1 MLKMLP
7 AASRIPISQRVKKS
21 LASGQ
26 SAARILSRSTDL
38 LPCWQAGCRGLTT
51 VFYDGKCG
59 LCSKEI
65 DHYRKIAPQGVFH
78 WQDVTQSAEELEKRG
93 ISLAESLRLLH
104 ATDSDGKLH
113 VGVDAFLLIWSQ
125 LDRWRLLGRIVALPP
140 VRKVADLLYL
150 AFADKRFKKLEHCQI
165 AARKG

>member
-1 MLKMLP
+1 M
-7 AASRIPISQRVKKS
+7 ISLR
-21 LASGQ
+21 
-26 SAARILSRSTDL
+26 LSRQILFQDQKLIQRYFGASKCFSSKVEEKKNESL
-38 LPCWQAGCRGLTT
+38 VT

-65 DHYRKIAPQGVFH
+65 NHYKKIAPQGVFH

-104 ATDSDGKLH
+104 ATNTEGELH
-113 VGVDAFLLIWSQ
+113 IGVDAFILIWSQ
-125 LDRWRLLGRIVALPP
+125 LDRWRLLGRLVALPP
-140 VRKVADLLYL
+140 VRKVADLLYT

>member
-1 MLKMLP
+1 MMLP
-7 AASRIPISQRVKKS
+7 AVSRIPISQGVKS
-21 LASGQ
+21 IASRQ
-26 SAARILSRSTDL
+26 SPARILGRSTDL
-38 LPCWQAGCRGLTT
+38 MSCWPGCRGLTT

-65 DHYRKIAPQGVFH
+65 NHYRKIAPQGVFH

-113 VGVDAFLLIWSQ
+113 IGVGAFLLIWSQ
-125 LDRWRLLGRIVALPP
+125 LDRWRLLGRMVALPP

>member
-1 MLKMLP
+1 MGLP
-7 AASRIPISQRVKKS
+7 AASRIQIH
-21 LASGQ
+21 LASRRS
-26 SAARILSRSTDL
+26 SARVLNRRSIDL
-38 LPCWQAGCRGLTT
+38 MPCWPGCRGLTT

-65 DHYRKIAPQGVFH
+65 NHYMKIAPKGVFH

-104 ATDSDGKLH
+104 ATDSDGRLH
-113 VGVDAFLLIWSQ
+113 IGVDAFLLIWSQ

-140 VRKVADLLYL
+140 VRKVANLLNV

-165 AARKG
+165 AAKKG

>member
-1 MLKMLP
+1 MLP
-7 AASRIPISQRVKKS
+7 ATSRIPISQGMKS
-21 LASGQ
+21 LASRKC
-26 SAARILSRSTDL
+26 SARILSRSTDSM
-38 LPCWQAGCRGLTT
+38 PCWPGCRGLTT

-104 ATDSDGKLH
+104 ATDAEGKLH
-113 VGVDAFLLIWSQ
+113 IGVDAFILIWSQ

-140 VRKVADLLYL
+140 VRKVADLLYI